1 MVSPENHLFR
11 GQKVK
16 RQGHESLKSSGF
28 FWLEIGVKVQR
39 LIYNWTALSLK
50 KRLCG

>member
-16 RQGHESLKSSGF
+16 RQSHESLKSSGF